1 MVEIHGVFE
10 TKNTTKHQIRKYK
23 RSGREWFSV
32 DVYNYVRSDLMSRIT
47 KNCRDE
53 KGRDEENKRSFMSKL
68 GFRLHDIKMSKEES
82 LTTKILKPF
91 LIEKISLQHFILN
104 Y

>member
-1 MVEIHGVFE
+1 M
-10 TKNTTKHQIRKYK
+10 KK
-23 RSGREWFSV
+23 
-32 DVYNYVRSDLMSRIT
+32 
-47 KNCRDE
+47 
-53 KGRDEENKRSFMSKL
+53 EEMKKKKDHFMSKL

-82 LTTKILKPF
+82 VTTKILKPF